1 MNDKQFSI
9 GLKIT
14 AVITI
19 ILIVV
24 IGIIAVNILKTEDT
38 MTSVLDEVE
47 TSNIIVNNEEVEENT
62 WEN

>member
-1 MNDKQFSI
+1 MDQKYI
-9 GLKIT
+9 
-14 AVITI
+14 
-19 ILIVV
+19 